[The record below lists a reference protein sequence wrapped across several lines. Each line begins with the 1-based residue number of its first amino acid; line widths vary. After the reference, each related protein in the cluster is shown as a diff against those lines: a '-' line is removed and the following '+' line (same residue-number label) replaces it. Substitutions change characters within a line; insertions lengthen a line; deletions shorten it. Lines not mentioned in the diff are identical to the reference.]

1 MTRSR
6 LFFAAAVLVLIAF
19 AFGTQMARAD
29 AWEAFQTRCIA
40 PMENFDDPV
49 IDGLEPAEATG
60 LTAERID
67 AAGAFEGQGYLP
79 QDKSFFLVV
88 EGDGGCIVTHNYAD
102 DRVWAQAEAWRDA
115 ELALERYEAT
125 DYAGEYHSTPW
136 REPVFS
142 VTLFFDPKL
151 QIAVFTARHTDLET

>member
-1 MTRSR
+1 
-6 LFFAAAVLVLIAF
+6 
-19 AFGTQMARAD
+19 
-29 AWEAFQTRCIA
+29 
-40 PMENFDDPV
+40 
-49 IDGLEPAEATG
+49 
-60 LTAERID
+60 
-67 AAGAFEGQGYLP
+67 LP

-142 VTLFFDPKL
+142 VTLYYDPKL